1 VIQYPVHEITIAG
14 NLADMLMNIVAI
26 GAEQETR
33 GSVQTG
39 SVLIENMQI
48 AGD

>member
-1 VIQYPVHEITIAG
+1 
-14 NLADMLMNIVAI
+14 MLMNIVAI

-39 SVLIENMQI
+39 SVLIDNMQV
-48 AGD
+48 AGE